1 MWLILCKEA
10 RQTFLYQK
18 EKEAE
23 EGKDISQKYL
33 MISQRYVS
41 NDELLMMS
49 ARAEAPMRSFLQ
61 SPTFQLHIMLLFNI
75 GS

>member
-23 EGKDISQKYL
+23 EDISQIYL